1 MKNKRLGRGLEAL
14 IPQIS
19 PEEPPERKDSLNEID
34 VRKIKANPGQPRLEF
49 DPDLLEQLKQSIAEN
64 GVIQPITVHEVD
76 GGYEVIAGER
86 RLRAVTDLGFKTIP
100 AFVMEVKSEDHLLEL
115 ALIENIQREDL
126 NAIEVAKAYH
136 RLQKEYGLTQDEVAQ
151 KVGKDRAT
159 VANHI
164 RLLKLP
170 EKVQESLKNNEISMG
185 HARAFMALNNVGD
198 QIQIWKS
205 TLKHGWSVRKVE
217 EEIRNQN
224 EKKSTVTK
232 PKSETISPYIQE
244 TQDRLRAT
252 LGSQV
257 KISGNGRKGKI
268 EIAYFSSDDLDR
280 LVELIE
286 NV

>member
-19 PEEPPERKDSLNEID
+19 PEELPERKDSLNEID
-34 VRKIKANPGQPRLEF
+34 IKKIKANPGQPRLEF

-64 GVIQPITVHEVD
+64 GIIQPITVHEVEN
-76 GGYEVIAGER
+76 GYEVIAGER
-86 RLRAVTDLGFKTIP
+86 RLRAVTELGFKTIP

-136 RLQKEYGLTQDEVAQ
+136 RLQKEYGLTQEEVSQ

-170 EKVQESLKNNEISMG
+170 EKIQESLKNNEISMG

-217 EEIRNQN
+217 EEIRNQS

-232 PKSETISPYIQE
+232 SKSETISPYLQE
-244 TQDRLRAT
+244 TQDRLRTA

-257 KISGNGRKGKI
+257 KISGNGKKGKI
-268 EIAYFSSDDLDR
+268 EIVYYSSDDLDR